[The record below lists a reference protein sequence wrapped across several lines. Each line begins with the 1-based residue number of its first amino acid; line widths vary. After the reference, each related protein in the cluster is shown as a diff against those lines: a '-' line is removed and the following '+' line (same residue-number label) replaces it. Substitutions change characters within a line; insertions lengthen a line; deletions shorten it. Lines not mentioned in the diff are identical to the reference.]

1 MRSAFSTFMTLLVAV
16 LAPVSVCLADGGC
29 EPHELGDGR
38 PFVKRAEAAEKT
50 GNFKGALQELKRMPA
65 CASNVNHTQISEWRE
80 RLCRRQGEVEEKQ
93 GRFESALGWYR
104 DARSEEDIARTMDK
118 WGKSAPRDDRVF
130 HQVFD
135 YFERGHPD
143 AARLKEF
150 RGIAARNADDLLARE
165 DKAFP
170 KMEESRE
177 WLQQA
182 RQWLRFTEGGEKKA
196 NDRAVLRG
204 DTLAKDES
212 PGTFQRALTYY
223 DFARAED
230 RKTQLRERALK
241 LAEMYEK
248 KGEVVMAGHYYGIA
262 GKNDKAQTLAKQHL
276 VKEQKD
282 EGSRKAR
289 FQQDQKALE
298 KELGF

>member
-1 MRSAFSTFMTLLVAV
+1 MRSVNSVFMALLIA
-16 LAPVSVCLADGGC
+16 LSGSVSVCLADGGC
-29 EPHELGDGR
+29 DPHEMGDGR
-38 PFVKRAEAAEKT
+38 PFVKRAEAAEKA
-50 GNFKGALQELKRMPA
+50 GNFQGALQELKRMPA
-65 CASNVNHTQISEWRE
+65 CASNVNHTQLSQWRD
-80 RLCRRQGEVEEKQ
+80 RLAQRQGEAEEKQ
-93 GRFESALGWYR
+93 GRFESAVHWYR
-104 DARSEEDIARTMDK
+104 EARSESDIARAMDK
-118 WGKSAPRDDRVF
+118 WGKSAPRDDQVF
-130 HQVFD
+130 RQVFD
-135 YFERGHPD
+135 YFERANPD

-170 KMEESRE
+170 KMEESHE

-182 RQWLRFTEGGEKKA
+182 RQWLHYTEGGEKKA

-230 RKTQLRERALK
+230 RKTQLRQRALK
-241 LAEMYEK
+241 LGEMHEQ

-262 GKNDKAQTLAKQHL
+262 GKNDKAQALAKQHL
-276 VKEQKD
+276 AKERKD
-282 EGSRKAR
+282 EGSRKAK